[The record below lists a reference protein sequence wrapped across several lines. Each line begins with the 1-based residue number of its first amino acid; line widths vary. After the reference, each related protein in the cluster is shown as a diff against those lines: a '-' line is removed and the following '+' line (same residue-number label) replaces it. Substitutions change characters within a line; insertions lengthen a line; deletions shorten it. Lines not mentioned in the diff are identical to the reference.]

1 MSTRDIYP
9 VLITGDDAATI
20 ERTLE
25 SLAEFPEVKHIKRY
39 ADKAVAGENRDLP
52 R

>member
-9 VLITGDDAATI
+9 VLITRDVAATI
-20 ERTLE
+20 ERCRRFANVRVETGAFFK
-25 SLAEFPEVKHIKRY
+25 S
-39 ADKAVAGENRDLP
+39 ENRELP